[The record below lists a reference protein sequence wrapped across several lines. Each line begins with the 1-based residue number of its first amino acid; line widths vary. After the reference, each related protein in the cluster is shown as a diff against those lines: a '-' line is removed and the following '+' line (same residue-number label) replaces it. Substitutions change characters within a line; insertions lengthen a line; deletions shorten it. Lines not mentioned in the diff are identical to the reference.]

1 MIMNNENKNKNP
13 LIQLGWI
20 VMPEDIDN
28 PDGNVDYYGL
38 YMRTDKWVRYPSN
51 SVQPNEST
59 ETKQMSFGEK
69 LKWLFRNS

>member
-1 MIMNNENKNKNP
+1 MNNENKNKNP

-51 SVQPNEST
+51 SVQLNEST